1 LNHTYDGVPVN
12 PEKTTLKGVLGRI
25 RFSSD
30 DGEFSVAE
38 LEGPGGKPT
47 TIVGNLLET
56 QPGEHVV
63 VSGVWRKNA
72 KFGPQLEIDAIRT
85 VPPTTLAGIERYLAS
100 GLVEGIG
107 PVLAER
113 IIEKFGTDTLEIID
127 ADPSRIRE
135 VAGIGKKRGEKI
147 AEAWEHQ
154 RSVRNVMVFLAS
166 HGITP
171 SYALRI
177 WKAYGAD
184 AIRII
189 QSNPYQLAEDIF
201 GIGFRTADAI
211 AQKAGIPVD
220 SIARLRA
227 GVLYTLQEATSD
239 GHVYLPME
247 VLFDRASELL
257 GVNSDVVSDGV
268 DSLRQDNRIRI
279 ETLLDQPAVYRANLW
294 RTETDAA
301 SKIHA
306 LAAVERRFK
315 PQSVDYQID
324 EVEAEMKVELA
335 AQQRE
340 AVRSVW
346 EHKIAVITGGPGTGK
361 TTIVRVLCE
370 LADHLKQRFAL
381 AAPTGRASR
390 RMSDATGRPAQTIHR
405 LLEFNPREGGFQ
417 YNSERPLDLDLLI
430 VDEASMIDIY
440 LLYALVDALPADAA
454 IVFVGDIDQLPSVG
468 PGQVLRDIMDS
479 GIAHVVELTEVF
491 RQALD
496 STIVTNAHR
505 INAGE
510 MPIDAPRKDGVL
522 TDFYTIST
530 DDPRIAQD
538 RIVEL
543 VTTRIPRAFGVD
555 AMQDIQVLAPMHR
568 GEVGCTALNR
578 ALQAALVGDNFG
590 VERGQTWWR
599 EGDKVMQTRNSYE
612 RGVFNGDIGRIASI
626 DTAKKSLFVQFDEKL
641 VTYEFSELD
650 ELQHAYAVTVHKSQ
664 GSEYPVVV
672 MPVMTQ
678 HFVMLQRNLLY
689 TAVTRARKLVVLVGS
704 ARAVQ
709 IAVRNATAGS
719 RYSGLSERLKLL
731 KAQNQ

>member
-1 LNHTYDGVPVN
+1 MTEL
-12 PEKTTLKGVLGRI
+12 ETLKGILGRV
-25 RFSSD
+25 RFASD
-30 DGEFSVAE
+30 DGEFSVSE
-38 LEGPGGKPT
+38 LEVGREAVT
-47 TIVGNLLET
+47 LVGNLLES

-63 VSGVWRKNA
+63 VSGTWQKNA
-72 KFGPQLEIDAIRT
+72 RFGKQFQIETIRT

-113 IIEKFGTDTLEIID
+113 IVEKFGAQTLEIID
-127 ADPSRIRE
+127 ADPRRIQE
-135 VAGIGKKRGEKI
+135 VPGIGKKRAEKI
-147 AEAWEHQ
+147 AQTWEHQ
-154 RSVRNVMVFLAS
+154 RSVRNVMVFLQS

-184 AIRII
+184 AIKVI
-189 QSNPYQLAEDIF
+189 QANPYQLAEDIF

-211 AQKAGIPVD
+211 AFRAGIEPN
-220 SIARLRA
+220 ALPRLRA
-227 GVLYTLQEATSD
+227 GVMYALQEAAGE
-239 GHVYLPME
+239 GHVCLPVEGLVEKSAGLMNLRLDE
-247 VLFDRASELL
+247 VLPGLESLRDEQKIFVESI
-257 GVNSDVVSDGV
+257 DGV
-268 DSLRQDNRIRI
+268 
-279 ETLLDQPAVYRANLW
+279 PMAYRAGLW
-294 RTETDAA
+294 RTESGAA
-301 SKIHA
+301 ERMRA
-306 LAAVERRFK
+306 LAAVERRYK
-315 PQSVDYQID
+315 PTSVESQID
-324 EVEAEMKVELA
+324 AVQEAMGVELA
-335 AQQRE
+335 GQQRR
-340 AVRSVW
+340 AVSQVW

-390 RMSDATGRPAQTIHR
+390 RMSEATGRPAQTIHR

-430 VDEASMIDIY
+430 VDEASMVDTY
-440 LLYALVDALPADAA
+440 LLFALLDALPADAA
-454 IVFVGDIDQLPSVG
+454 LVFVGDIDQLPSVG
-468 PGQVLRDIMDS
+468 PGQVLRDVIDS
-479 GIAHVVELTEVF
+479 GVAHVVALTEVF

-505 INAGE
+505 INRGE
-510 MPIDAPRKDGVL
+510 MPVDAPRKEGTL

-530 DDPRIAQD
+530 EDPRVAQD

-543 VTTRIPRAFGVD
+543 VTQRIPKAFGVD
-555 AMQDIQVLAPMHR
+555 PLQDIQVLAPMHR
-568 GEVGCTALNR
+568 GDVGCSSLNQV
-578 ALQAALVGDNFG
+578 LQKALVGERFG

-612 RGVFNGDIGRIASI
+612 RGVFNGDIGWVRSV
-626 DTAKKSLFVQFDEKL
+626 DTAKKALYVEFDGKM

-650 ELQHAYAVTVHKSQ
+650 ELQHAYAITVHKSQ

-689 TAVTRARKLVVLVGS
+689 TAVTRAKKLVVLVGS
-704 ARAVQ
+704 ARAVSL
-709 IAVRNATAGS
+709 AVKNATAGT
-719 RYSGLSERLKLL
+719 RHTGLAWRLRR
-731 KAQNQ
+731 

>member
-1 LNHTYDGVPVN
+1 MTEL
-12 PEKTTLKGVLGRI
+12 ETLKGILGRV
-25 RFSSD
+25 RFASD
-30 DGEFSVAE
+30 DGEFCVSE
-38 LEGPGGKPT
+38 LKVGREAVT
-47 TIVGNLLET
+47 LVGNLLET

-63 VSGVWRKNA
+63 VSGTWQKNA
-72 KFGPQLEIDAIRT
+72 RFGKQFQIETIRT

-113 IIEKFGTDTLEIID
+113 IVEKFGAQTLEIID
-127 ADPSRIRE
+127 ADPRRILE
-135 VAGIGKKRGEKI
+135 VPGIGKKRAEKI
-147 AEAWEHQ
+147 AQTWEHQ
-154 RSVRNVMVFLAS
+154 RSVRNVMVFLQS

-171 SYALRI
+171 SFALRI

-184 AIRII
+184 AIKVI
-189 QSNPYQLAEDIF
+189 QANPYQLAEDIF

-211 AQKAGIPVD
+211 AFRAGIEPN
-220 SIARLRA
+220 ALPRLRA
-227 GVLYTLQEATSD
+227 GVMYALQEAAGE
-239 GHVYLPME
+239 GHVCLPVEGLVEKSAGLMNLRLDE
-247 VLFDRASELL
+247 VLPGLESLRDEQRIFVESI
-257 GVNSDVVSDGV
+257 DGV
-268 DSLRQDNRIRI
+268 
-279 ETLLDQPAVYRANLW
+279 PMAYRAGLW
-294 RTETDAA
+294 RTESGAA
-301 SKIHA
+301 ERMRA
-306 LAAVERRFK
+306 LAAVERRYK
-315 PQSVDYQID
+315 PTSVESQID
-324 EVEAEMKVELA
+324 AVQEAMGVELA
-335 AQQRE
+335 GQQRR
-340 AVRSVW
+340 AVSQVW

-390 RMSDATGRPAQTIHR
+390 RMSEATGRPAQTIHR

-430 VDEASMIDIY
+430 VDEASMVDTY
-440 LLYALVDALPADAA
+440 LLFALLDALPADAA
-454 IVFVGDIDQLPSVG
+454 LVFVGDIDQLPSVG
-468 PGQVLRDIMDS
+468 PGQVLRDVIDS
-479 GIAHVVELTEVF
+479 GVAHVVALTEVF

-505 INAGE
+505 INRGE
-510 MPIDAPRKDGVL
+510 MPIDAPRVEDVL

-530 DDPRIAQD
+530 EDPRVAQD

-543 VTTRIPRAFGVD
+543 VTQRIPKAFGVD
-555 AMQDIQVLAPMHR
+555 PLQDIQVLAPMHR
-568 GEVGCTALNR
+568 GDVGCSSLNQV
-578 ALQAALVGDNFG
+578 LQKALVGERFG

-612 RGVFNGDIGRIASI
+612 RGVFNGDIGWVRSV
-626 DTAKKSLFVQFDEKL
+626 DTAKKALYVEFDGKM

-650 ELQHAYAVTVHKSQ
+650 ELQHAYAITVHKSQ

-689 TAVTRARKLVVLVGS
+689 TAVTRAKKLVVLVGS
-704 ARAVQ
+704 ARAVSL
-709 IAVRNATAGS
+709 AVKNATAGT
-719 RYSGLSERLKLL
+719 RHTGLAWRLGR
-731 KAQNQ
+731 

>member
-1 LNHTYDGVPVN
+1 MNSD
-12 PEKTTLKGVLGRI
+12 KTTLKGILGRV

-38 LEGPGGKPT
+38 LEVSGGKTT

-85 VPPTTLAGIERYLAS
+85 VPPTTLEGIERYLAS
-100 GLVEGIG
+100 GLVEGVG

-113 IIEKFGTDTLEIID
+113 IVATFGADTLDIID
-127 ADPSRIRE
+127 ADPKRIRE
-135 VAGIGKKRGEKI
+135 VPGIGKKRGETI
-147 AEAWEHQ
+147 AQAWELQ
-154 RSVRNVMVFLAS
+154 RSVRNVMVFLQS

-184 AIRII
+184 AIRVI
-189 QSNPYQLAEDIF
+189 QENPYNLAEEIH
-201 GIGFRTADAI
+201 GIGFKIADNI
-211 AQKAGIPVD
+211 ARRAGIDVD
-220 SIARLRA
+220 AMPRLRA
-227 GVLYTLQEATSD
+227 GVLHTLAEAGSE

-247 VLFDRASELL
+247 VLLDKTSALL
-257 GVNSDVVSDGV
+257 GLRPEQISAGITDVHEDQRVYIDTIDG
-268 DSLRQDNRIRI
+268 
-279 ETLLDQPAVYRANLW
+279 EPAVYRAGLW
-294 RTETDAA
+294 RTETEAA
-301 SKIHA
+301 DRLRA
-306 LAAVERRFK
+306 LAAVERRFR
-315 PQSVDYQID
+315 PQSVEYQID
-324 EVEAEMKVELA
+324 AVEAEMQVELA
-335 AQQRE
+335 FQQRE

-346 EHKIAVITGGPGTGK
+346 DHKVAVITGGPGTGK

-390 RMSDATGRPAQTIHR
+390 RMSEATGRPAMTIHR

-479 GIAHVVELTEVF
+479 GVAHVVELTDVF

-505 INAGE
+505 INRGE
-510 MPIDAPRKDGVL
+510 MPIDAPRVEGVL
-522 TDFYTIST
+522 TDFYTIAT
-530 DDPRIAQD
+530 EDPRVAQD

-543 VTTRIPRAFGVD
+543 VTSRIPAAFGVD
-555 AMQDIQVLAPMHR
+555 ATHDVQVLAPMHR
-568 GEVGCTALNR
+568 GEVGCSSLNR
-578 ALQAALVGDNFG
+578 VLQSALTGQNFG

-612 RGVFNGDIGRIASI
+612 RGVFNGDIGWIRSV
-626 DTAKKSLFVQFDEKL
+626 DTAKKQLYVEFEDKMVS
-641 VTYEFSELD
+641 YEFSELD
-650 ELQHAYAVTVHKSQ
+650 ELQHAFAVTVHKSQ

-678 HFVMLQRNLLY
+678 HYVMLQRNLLY

-704 ARAVQ
+704 ARAVGL
-709 IAVRNATAGS
+709 AVRNATAGS
-719 RYSGLSERLKLL
+719 RYTGLAWRLRR
-731 KAQNQ
+731 